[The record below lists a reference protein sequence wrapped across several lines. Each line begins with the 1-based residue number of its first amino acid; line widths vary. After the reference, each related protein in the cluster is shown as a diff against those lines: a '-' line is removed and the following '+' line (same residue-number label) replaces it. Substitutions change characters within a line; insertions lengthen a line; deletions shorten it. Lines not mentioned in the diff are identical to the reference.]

1 MYAPKT
7 SLFWWKPR
15 ESFFIVTPIIVSIW
29 SRSDWMLSFTPG
41 NCTLIAIVLSSP
53 PQFPIGLADAGGD
66 DGGLLLS
73 WGLRDHESCLTQ
85 VGLGTLRGMLRPL

>member
-1 MYAPKT
+1 MSVGQAYRRHGRAA
-7 SLFWWKPR
+7 W
-15 ESFFIVTPIIVSIW
+15 
-29 SRSDWMLSFTPG
+29 
-41 NCTLIAIVLSSP
+41 

-85 VGLGTLRGMLRPL
+85 VGLGTLRGMLRPLE